1 VIRLATIGIIAALA
15 VHAAA
20 APGDGSGSGSGS
32 GETEIEME
40 PAGSGSGSGSGSAA
54 PVDENAPIAKDPKV
68 AKKWLSA
75 AQTLVQKG
83 DYFTRANRPIDAKQQ
98 YENAVIAYGKAI
110 EAGDDV
116 SVFLQLAIVEDKLG
130 QDASAF
136 QHLKLVVDPKAQQKP
151 DVVKKAQA
159 KLDEVS
165 AKVGTVALKVTPDG
179 TQITLAGKTVGE
191 APMTEP
197 MIFDPGTYTLSF
209 TAVGFQPRD
218 VEVKVEAGSESERK
232 VALEPVPVVVKPIE
246 GEEPG
251 AEPEKPQGPPILPLY
266 VGAGAAAGLFLI
278 ATITG
283 LSAVADHSTFTDPAT
298 SSADRKDAQSQGRT
312 LAHVTDAL
320 FVGSI
325 AAGAFTAYWYLYKW
339 APAQRATG
347 TDHWLLFGWAAPNGG
362 GVAASGSF

>member
-1 VIRLATIGIIAALA
+1 MGRLATLGIIAALA
-15 VHAAA
+15 VRAAA

-40 PAGSGSGSGSGSAA
+40 PAGTGSGSGSAA
-54 PVDENAPIAKDPKV
+54 PADNAPIVKDPKV
-68 AKKWLSA
+68 AKKWLTA

-83 DYFTRANRPIDAKQQ
+83 DYFIHANRPIDAKQQ
-98 YENAVIAYGKAI
+98 YENAVVAYGKAI

-116 SVFLQLAIVEDKLG
+116 SVFMQLALVEDKLG
-130 QDASAF
+130 QDASAYR
-136 QHLKLVVDPKAQQKP
+136 HLKLVIDPKAQQKP

-159 KLDEVS
+159 KLDEVA
-165 AKVGTVALKVTPDG
+165 AKIGTVALTITPDG
-179 TQITLAGKTVGE
+179 TQVALAGKVVGE

-197 MIFDPGTYTLSF
+197 LVLDPGSYTVSF
-209 TAVGFQPRD
+209 TAVGFQPKD
-218 VEVKVEAGSESERK
+218 VELKVEAGSESERK
-232 VALEPVPVVVKPIE
+232 IALEPVRVVVKPVE

-251 AEPEKPQGPPILPLY
+251 GAPEKPAGPPILPLY

-278 ATITG
+278 GTITG

-298 SSADRKDAQSQGRT
+298 SAADRKDAQSQGRT

-347 TDHWLLFGWAAPNGG
+347 TDHWLLFGWAAPTGG